1 MRGKNGPSHFTL
13 TQMPRQQIGEI
24 DEILAGLVG
33 LGFRGRRSTSYLS
46 RGSVFPSEY
55 VPPSDSRVSPLAPL
69 SALARPPS
77 QAEPRK
83 PRRGRKRRLPAGRHT
98 CRRRRVASTR
108 SSRRIKNM
116 DDTPYIVGILNL
128 ALALV

>member
-1 MRGKNGPSHFTL
+1 MRGKNGPGHFTL

-69 SALARPPS
+69 SALAV
-77 QAEPRK
+77 
-83 PRRGRKRRLPAGRHT
+83 L
-98 CRRRRVASTR
+98 RRRQNPANHAVDASDDCRPDGTPAVVAV
-108 SSRRIKNM
+108 SRLQGAHAELRIWM
-116 DDTPYIVGILNL
+116 THLIVGILNL